1 MYLVSLI
8 PITATVAAKPY
19 CEAKTIPRFV
29 PGVRICAQTLSR
41 RNEKKRKKKKDRE
54 KVSLTCLPPLGV
66 LL

>member
-8 PITATVAAKPY
+8 PITASVAAKPY

-41 RNEKKRKKKKDRE
+41 RNEKKKRKE
-54 KVSLTCLPPLGV
+54 KIERRCR
-66 LL
+66 